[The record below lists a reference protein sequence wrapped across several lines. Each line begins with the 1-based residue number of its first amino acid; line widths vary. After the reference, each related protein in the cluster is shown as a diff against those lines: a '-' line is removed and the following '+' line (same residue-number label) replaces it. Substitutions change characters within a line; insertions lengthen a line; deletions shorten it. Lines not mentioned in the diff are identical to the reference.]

1 MAPPAKTLIS
11 AACTLV
17 RHNRTIDKPNVEATT
32 LRTGFSMIFLTLIAI
47 FFPDYRDPSRTDAPS
62 LMIFRV
68 AARPSRGAL
77 VAIDSMSSVN

>member
-1 MAPPAKTLIS
+1 
-11 AACTLV
+11 
-17 RHNRTIDKPNVEATT
+17 
-32 LRTGFSMIFLTLIAI
+32 MIFLTLIAI